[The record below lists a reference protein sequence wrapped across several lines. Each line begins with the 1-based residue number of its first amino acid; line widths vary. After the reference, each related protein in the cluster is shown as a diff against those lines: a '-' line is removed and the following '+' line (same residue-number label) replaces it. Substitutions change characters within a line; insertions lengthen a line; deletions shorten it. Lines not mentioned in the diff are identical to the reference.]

1 MHICIH
7 HTALQA
13 GPQLQKA
20 AFVSAGDDVHDD
32 SWDSLGATAEPT
44 RQPPVDVQLG
54 SPTAPLGAN
63 RTSRFSA
70 ELWEW
75 RRPTPGDLLY
85 FRYELL
91 GLLLVLLHLANR
103 VRGSRENEEIALA
116 WARQFVT
123 KGCVLE
129 RNFALCGPGARPD
142 EPWRVCCCA

>member
-1 MHICIH
+1 M
-7 HTALQA
+7 
-13 GPQLQKA
+13 
-20 AFVSAGDDVHDD
+20 HDD
-32 SWDSLGATAEPT
+32 SWDSLGAAAEPT
-44 RQPPVDVQLG
+44 IQPPVDVQLE
-54 SPTAPLGAN
+54 SPSAPLAAN
-63 RTSRFSA
+63 RSSRFSA

-75 RRPTPGDLLY
+75 RRPTPSDLHY

-103 VRGSRENEEIALA
+103 VRGSRENEEVALA

-142 EPWRVCCCA
+142 EASARVLMRKTWHGVLPW

>member
-1 MHICIH
+1 M
-7 HTALQA
+7 
-13 GPQLQKA
+13 
-20 AFVSAGDDVHDD
+20 HDD

-44 RQPPVDVQLG
+44 VAPPVDVQLG
-54 SPTAPLGAN
+54 SSTAPLGAN
-63 RTSRFSA
+63 RSSRFSA

-75 RRPTPGDLLY
+75 RRPTPGDLHY

-142 EPWRVCCCA
+142 EPWRVWSCA